1 MTNRHPYKECV
12 FLLNKFSFLQV
23 LMACMLCIFR
33 KLKFGFVD
41 KFVVLYMFVDV
52 ICRDITIEYS
62 NLVHKL
68 GITLFGM
75 LSEALGL
82 KSDKLI
88 GLECAKGHVILSH
101 YYPACPEPELTMGT
115 TQHADPDFLTILLQ
129 DHIGGL
135 QVLYQNR
142 WIDVHP
148 VPGALVVNIGDLLQ
162 ARFLYI

>member
-1 MTNRHPYKECV
+1 MGHPYKEYV
-12 FLLNKFSFLQV
+12 FLLNKVSLLQV

-33 KLKFGFVD
+33 KLKFRFVD

-62 NLVHKL
+62 NQVHKL

-82 KSDKLI
+82 KSDQLI

-115 TQHADPDFLTILLQ
+115 TQHSDPDFLTILLQ

-142 WIDVHP
+142 WIDVPP